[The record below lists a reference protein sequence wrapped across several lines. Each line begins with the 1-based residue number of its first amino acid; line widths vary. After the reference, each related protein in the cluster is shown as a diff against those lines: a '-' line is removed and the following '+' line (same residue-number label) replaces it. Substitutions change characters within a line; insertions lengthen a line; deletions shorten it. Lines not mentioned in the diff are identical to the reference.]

1 MCKYPEKTLSQEDG
15 ACPSANY
22 MHIGKGKF
30 WTVVK
35 PDFTKKL
42 EQELAIEL
50 NWPEERV
57 ICYLRRKKLFFTT
70 AFLRDKLGKD
80 SYIRFEQRVG
90 QMVLGKLLLFSPF
103 FS

>member
-1 MCKYPEKTLSQEDG
+1 
-15 ACPSANY
+15 

-30 WTVVK
+30 WTVVR
-35 PDFTKKL
+35 PAFTRKL
-42 EQELAIEL
+42 EKESAIEL
-50 NWPEERV
+50 NWPLETV
-57 ICYLRRKKLFFTT
+57 ICNLRRKKLFFTT

-90 QMVLGKLLLFSPF
+90 QMVLGKLLLFPPF

>member
-1 MCKYPEKTLSQEDG
+1 MLCKYPEKTLSQEDG

-50 NWPEERV
+50 NWPEEKV
-57 ICYLRRKKLFFTT
+57 ICYLRRNRGV
-70 AFLRDKLGKD
+70 AFWRAPEHVDVSRLSILL
-80 SYIRFEQRVG
+80 IMERF
-90 QMVLGKLLLFSPF
+90 
-103 FS
+103 

>member
-1 MCKYPEKTLSQEDG
+1 
-15 ACPSANY
+15 

-30 WTVVK
+30 WTVVR
-35 PDFTKKL
+35 PAFTRKL

-50 NWPEERV
+50 NWPLETV
-57 ICYLRRKKLFFTT
+57 ICNLRRKKLFFTT